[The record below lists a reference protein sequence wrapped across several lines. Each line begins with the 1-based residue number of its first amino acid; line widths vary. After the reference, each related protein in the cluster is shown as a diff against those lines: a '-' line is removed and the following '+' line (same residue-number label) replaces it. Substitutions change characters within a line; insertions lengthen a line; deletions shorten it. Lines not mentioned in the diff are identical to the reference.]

1 MWINRDEYEKLK
13 DNSKSDGLKEKYDL
27 LLLNYNQEV
36 RTRKY
41 LFNKYK
47 EMSEK
52 LEVEKEAHERTANS
66 LHDLRVDYRITSMRL
81 ERMEKDYQEL
91 MNNFS
96 GGLKC

>member
-13 DNSKSDGLKEKYDL
+13 ADSKSDDLKEKYDL

-41 LFNKYK
+41 LFNKHK

-66 LHDLRVDYRITSMRL
+66 LHDLRVYYRITLMRL
-81 ERMEKDYQEL
+81 ERMEKDYQKL
-91 MNNFS
+91 MS
-96 GGLKC
+96 GF

>member
-13 DNSKSDGLKEKYDL
+13 ANSKSDGLKEKYDL
-27 LLLNYNQEV
+27 LLLNYNREV

-41 LFNKYK
+41 LFNKHK

-66 LHDLRVDYRITSMRL
+66 LHNLRVDYRITSMRL
-81 ERMEKDYQEL
+81 ERIEKDYQKL
-91 MNNFS
+91 MS
-96 GGLKC
+96 GF

>member
-13 DNSKSDGLKEKYDL
+13 ANSKSDGLKEKYDL

-36 RTRKY
+36 RIRKY
-41 LFNKYK
+41 LFNKHK

-66 LHDLRVDYRITSMRL
+66 LHNLRVDYRITSMRL
-81 ERMEKDYQEL
+81 ERIEKDYQKL
-91 MNNFS
+91 MS
-96 GGLKC
+96 GF

>member
-13 DNSKSDGLKEKYDL
+13 ANIKSDGLKEKYDL

-41 LFNKYK
+41 LFNKHK

-81 ERMEKDYQEL
+81 EHIEKDYQKL
-91 MNNFS
+91 MS
-96 GGLKC
+96 GF

>member
-13 DNSKSDGLKEKYDL
+13 DNSKSDDLKEKYDL

-41 LFNKYK
+41 LFNKHK

-66 LHDLRVDYRITSMRL
+66 LHNLRVDYRITSMRL

-96 GGLKC
+96 GGLR

>member
-13 DNSKSDGLKEKYDL
+13 ADSKSDDLKEKYNL

-36 RTRKY
+36 RIRKY
-41 LFNKYK
+41 LFNKHK

-81 ERMEKDYQEL
+81 ERIEKDYQKL
-91 MNNFS
+91 MS
-96 GGLKC
+96 GF

>member
-13 DNSKSDGLKEKYDL
+13 ADSKSDDLKEKYNL

-36 RTRKY
+36 RIRKY
-41 LFNKYK
+41 LFNKHK

-81 ERMEKDYQEL
+81 ERVEKYYQEL
-91 MNNFS
+91 MNNIQ
-96 GGLKC
+96 GD